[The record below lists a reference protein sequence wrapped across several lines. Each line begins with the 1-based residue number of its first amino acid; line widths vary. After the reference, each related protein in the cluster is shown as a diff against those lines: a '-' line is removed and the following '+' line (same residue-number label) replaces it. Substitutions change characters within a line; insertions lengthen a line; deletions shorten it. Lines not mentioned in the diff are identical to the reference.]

1 MGLKHQEECSRL
13 LVEFHREGE
22 GKEGKVEG
30 KVEPKS
36 NPFRVGISGNPRICK
51 NGRLV
56 CGGEL
61 GVTVRSSGLFNSQTK
76 LLCSLETGSCNQ
88 CMRLDR

>member
-1 MGLKHQEECSRL
+1 MGIKHEEECSRL
-13 LVEFHREGE
+13 LIQFHKERDAN
-22 GKEGKVEG
+22 EGKVED
-30 KVEPKS
+30 KVEAKS
-36 NPFRVGISGNPRICK
+36 SPFRVGISGNPRICK

-61 GVTVRSSGLFNSQTK
+61 GVIVRSSGLFNSQTK

-88 CMRLDR
+88 CMRMDR